1 MKGLGLILFPV
12 IFGVSLL
19 VGGGV
24 VLAFSEDGLLP
35 APTFNAGLINKFRL
49 NDQLSI
55 MQPMDI
61 MVCWLLPGIFLVWI
75 RL

>member
-24 VLAFSEDGLLP
+24 VL
-35 APTFNAGLINKFRL
+35 
-49 NDQLSI
+49 
-55 MQPMDI
+55 
-61 MVCWLLPGIFLVWI
+61 GIGIAKVMNI
-75 RL
+75 VKS